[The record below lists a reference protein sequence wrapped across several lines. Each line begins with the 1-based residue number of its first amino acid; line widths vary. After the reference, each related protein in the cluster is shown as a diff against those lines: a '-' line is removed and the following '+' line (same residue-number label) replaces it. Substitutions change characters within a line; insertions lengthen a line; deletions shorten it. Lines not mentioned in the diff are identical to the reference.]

1 MVASKILKGAML
13 SLMPMGT
20 YDSIDMI
27 DTAIRTGVPF
37 KSGTKGKTIRGCGK
51 AMRGYGKAMTKGS
64 K

>member
-1 MVASKILKGAML
+1 ML
-13 SLMPMGT
+13 SLMPMGV

-37 KSGTKGKTIRGCGK
+37 KSGTKGKTIRGCGQ
-51 AMRGYGKAMTKGS
+51 AMRGYGKAMTKGR